1 MLKASDPEEKK
12 KLLDKIAATVG
23 INNAQE
29 FFPKLFAAAKEAM
42 PRAYASYSKFRV
54 GCAVLTADGRI
65 YSGCNVENASL
76 PVGICAEVCAASKA
90 VSEGATK
97 FLAAAV
103 YCEKSHS
110 AWPCGRCR
118 QFLSEFG
125 GPELIVITER
135 PDGSLETMTME
146 ELLPRMFGPG
156 DMSDLL
162 NSP

>member
-1 MLKASDPEEKK
+1 MLKASDPQEKK
-12 KLLDKIAATVG
+12 RLLEKIAGTFG
-23 INNAQE
+23 NSNPE
-29 FFPKLFAAAKEAM
+29 ELFPKLLAEAKAAM
-42 PRAYASYSKFRV
+42 PKAYAGYTKFRV

-65 YSGCNVENASL
+65 FTGCNVENAAL

-90 VSEGATK
+90 VSEGSTK
-97 FLAAAV
+97 IVAAAV

-125 GPELIVITER
+125 GSELIVITEK
-135 PDGSLETMTME
+135 PDGNFETMTMA
-146 ELLPRMFGPG
+146 ELLPKMFGPD
-156 DMSDLL
+156 DMTDLL